1 MDRTEVVAS
10 VAGDLYATE
19 LAVDAAITS
28 ATTLVQS
35 MIGARTLLKAS
46 PIAGAVSQAKA
57 IEAIAA
63 LSAARD
69 AVVACHT
76 ELAKDHRRMGY
87 GVYNVGPMD
96 KPDGDWGDG
105 PPPPPPQVEQQLRT
119 IQPARPVRVA

>member
-19 LAVDAAITS
+19 KAVDAAITS

-35 MIGARTLLKAS
+35 MIGARTLLGVS
-46 PIAGAVSQAKA
+46 PVAAAGSQAKA

-76 ELAKDHRRMGY
+76 ELAKDHRRLGY
-87 GVYNVGPMD
+87 GTYNVGPLD
-96 KPDGDWGDG
+96 KPDDDWGQE
-105 PPPPPPQVEQQLRT
+105 PPPPGVEQQLRT
-119 IQPARPVRVA
+119 NAVARPRRVA